1 MSLNVLILILRIVSA
16 TLLYLFLLS
25 AVLIIWRDG
34 RAVAKQA
41 IQQRQIEARPLG
53 RLVVVEAGKTGWT
66 RGEAFP
72 LAVATRLGRAPT
84 NTVIIE
90 DPFASAEHA
99 LLTFRNGR
107 WWLEDLG
114 SRNGTLLNGERLNT
128 AAIVSTGDV
137 IGIGEVR
144 LRIEFG

>member
-1 MSLNVLILILRIVSA
+1 MSINLMILILRLVGA
-16 TLLYLFLLS
+16 TLLYLFLFS
-25 AVLIIWRDG
+25 VVLIVWRDA
-34 RAVAKQA
+34 RAVARQTV
-41 IQQRQIEARPLG
+41 QQREVETRPLG

-72 LAVATRLGRAPT
+72 LAAATRLGRAPT
-84 NTVIIE
+84 NTVVVE

-99 LLTFRNGR
+99 LLAFRNGR

-114 SRNGTLLNGERLNT
+114 SRNGTLLNGERLNA

-137 IGIGEVR
+137 LGIGEVR
-144 LRIEFG
+144 LRIEL